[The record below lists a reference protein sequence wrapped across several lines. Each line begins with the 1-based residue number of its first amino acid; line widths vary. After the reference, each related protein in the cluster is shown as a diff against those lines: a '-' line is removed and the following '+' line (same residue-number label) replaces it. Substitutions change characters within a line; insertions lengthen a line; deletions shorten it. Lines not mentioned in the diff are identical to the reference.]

1 MCMELTKRKEKR
13 EQERKTKY
21 NHIFK
26 CQTAC
31 LQVQSEQKRVVRV
44 CEKRKGRVVKLYLY
58 SVVMYSI
65 CGQRLYNAHIT
76 EEQKDRHARLQR
88 TQPSI

>member
-13 EQERKTKY
+13 EKERKTKY

-31 LQVQSEQKRVVRV
+31 LQVQSEQKSVWCV
-44 CEKRKGRVVKLYLY
+44 CVKKEK
-58 SVVMYSI
+58 
-65 CGQRLYNAHIT
+65 A
-76 EEQKDRHARLQR
+76 E
-88 TQPSI
+88 